1 LSQPKNGS
9 LRLAPSGAHRA
20 EAVTAAALR
29 VNSEHWHRKQPYRL
43 LIVDDSALM
52 RKVTHLAFPAT
63 KFEVE
68 EAENGFGAL
77 AQLSLAKHPSDAIGA
92 HGHPWR

>member
-1 LSQPKNGS
+1 VGS
-9 LRLAPSGAHRA
+9 NARRSLPPDLEESRL
-20 EAVTAAALR
+20 
-29 VNSEHWHRKQPYRL
+29 RL

-68 EAENGFGAL
+68 EAENGSGAL
-77 AQLSLAKHPSDAIGA
+77 AQLSLAQHPSDAIGA